1 MKNIE
6 TLLKNALVNAENG
19 PNAEYMTVIVKTTAA
34 AVTYTPLEVFGGY
47 IRRDPAGSNRTD
59 VLPTAADF
67 VAYLKNVF
75 GQMGGAVFAFPLA
88 FEFVVQNDADAA
100 ETITMSVGTGGT
112 IGANVGGFHTVTI
125 AQNTSKRFSIQF
137 TGTSPGAESY
147 VLRNLGGYTT

>member
-6 TLLKNALVNAENG
+6 TLLKNSLLNAEVG
-19 PNAEYMTVIVKTTAA
+19 PDVGYLTVIVKTTAA

-100 ETITMSVGTGGT
+100 ETITMSCGTGGT
-112 IGANVGGFHTVTI
+112 IGVNVSGSHTVTI

-137 TGTSPGAESY
+137 TSTTPGSEAY